1 MIILVE
7 EKKLNHRYIIYLN
20 DTEKN
25 PYYAFWLTKKTSFPF
40 FDVLTSNRV
49 YLSPDVVR
57 PIVFDDKEV
66 SVYYGDG
73 GQWYAQRLE

>member
-7 EKKLNHRYIIYLN
+7 EKKLNRRYIIYLN

-25 PYYAFWLTKKTSFPF
+25 PYYAFWLAKKTAFPF

-49 YLSPDVVR
+49 YLTPDILR
-57 PIVFDDKEV
+57 PIVFDGKKEINFLD
-66 SVYYGDG
+66 SY
-73 GQWYAQRLE
+73 QWYAQRLE